1 MMYLNQM
8 VMLFTLNLHSVVCQ
22 LYFNKTGRKK
32 MKNKIGVKK
41 NVWKALGV
49 DCFISVR
56 TELIKVTIWH
66 LSD

>member
-41 NVWKALGV
+41 MFEKLWEWTVL
-49 DCFISVR
+49 FLF
-56 TELIKVTIWH
+56 ELN
-66 LSD
+66 